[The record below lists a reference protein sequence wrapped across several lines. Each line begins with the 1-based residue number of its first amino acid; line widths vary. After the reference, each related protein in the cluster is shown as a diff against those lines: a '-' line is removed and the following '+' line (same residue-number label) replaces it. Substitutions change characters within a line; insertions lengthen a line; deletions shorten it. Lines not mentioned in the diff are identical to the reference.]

1 MRAVAT
7 RRHLDDLDD
16 AVLREAVSRWLACG
30 GALEPAREAL
40 RALDLPADGLTN
52 LYGLDL
58 SAENPLGFAARIV
71 EQSFDMQGSL
81 ATLGDYPDRDYIL
94 DSVAPHYAAARD
106 EAAAAVWRVRTTI
119 QRRYAV
125 YDRLILPSPDG
136 RACLSVSRVR
146 LLVEDAVMPDAP
158 APDLT
163 ARERRCLG
171 LLASGLTVKEM
182 AHALGLSPR
191 TVEKHVESLK
201 RRFGARTTAH
211 AVARALLAD
220 MAAAG
225 DRG

>member
-1 MRAVAT
+1 M
-7 RRHLDDLDD
+7 
-16 AVLREAVSRWLACG
+16 LREATSRWLACG
-30 GALEPAREAL
+30 GAAEPTREAL

-58 SAENPLGFAARIV
+58 TAENPLGFAARIV

-81 ATLGDYPDRDYIL
+81 ETLGDYPDREYIL

-106 EAAAAVWRVRTTI
+106 EATAALWRVRTMI

-158 APDLT
+158 DLT
-163 ARERRCLG
+163 ARERQCLG

-201 RRFGARTTAH
+201 RRFGARTTAQ

-220 MAAAG
+220 MACADEG
-225 DRG
+225 R